1 MTTLITPEVDTQAV
15 EQEAAKAITPDVAKE
30 ATETTA
36 KLPEGV
42 STLAAE
48 GVVVDNTS
56 NQIATVSAETSTALT
71 TSERKD
77 QSIKSFVQAQAEM
90 GYEGLE
96 VGAFSFDRVKLASGE
111 FLLGSDEESIGK
123 EFNFI
128 TLSSRNIYIVAR
140 SADEDETEMYYSYCE
155 KGLTKTDG
163 TSAEETLNEWKE
175 DGYGVEGS
183 PISIKKYMEVMAELV
198 DRDDEHEGC
207 MVSLSLPPSALQRFG
222 GVSFQAGRRYN
233 THIGG
238 VVLEASVGKRAGEG
252 KKAWNPWNFKIVRKL

>member
-1 MTTLITPEVDTQAV
+1 MTTLITPEVVEQAAVEVVEQAAVEVVEQAAVEVDTQ
-15 EQEAAKAITPDVAKE
+15 E
-30 ATETTA
+30 ATVKVATTEVIPTPA
-36 KLPEGV
+36 
-42 STLAAE
+42 
-48 GVVVDNTS
+48 D
-56 NQIATVSAETSTALT
+56 ATTALT

-77 QSIKSFVQAQAEM
+77 QGIKSFVQAQAEM

-96 VGAFSFDRVKLASGE
+96 VGAFSFDRVKLTSGT
-111 FLLGSDEESIGK
+111 FLLGGDEEDIGK
-123 EFNFI
+123 EFNFVP
-128 TLSSRNIYIVAR
+128 LSSRNIYIVAR

-163 TSAEETLNEWKE
+163 SSAEETLNEWKE

-222 GVSFQAGRRYN
+222 GVSFQAARRYN

-238 VVLEASVGKRAGEG
+238 VVIEASVGKRAGEG

>member
-1 MTTLITPEVDTQAV
+1 MTTLITPEVETQVVAPEAKVVEAEVV
-15 EQEAAKAITPDVAKE
+15 EQEAKVVE
-30 ATETTA
+30 AEVVEQQQEQTTA
-36 KLPEGV
+36 V
-42 STLAAE
+42 AQ
-48 GVVVDNTS
+48 V
-56 NQIATVSAETSTALT
+56 ETSTAPT

-96 VGAFSFDRVKLASGE
+96 VGAFSFDRVKLASGT
-111 FLLGSDEESIGK
+111 FLLGSDEEDIGK

-163 TSAEETLNEWKE
+163 TSTEDILNEWKE
-175 DGYGVEGS
+175 DGYGVEGN